1 MLTRFVREAFK
12 ERKLLAIIVASIIGA
27 TLATLASPYIL
38 RIAIDEYIVPGKY
51 TGLPMIA
58 GLYLIAL
65 VLQWLFTTIQT
76 YYVEKFGQSVLEEL
90 RARIHR
96 KIITANMDFFKDK
109 KTGDLVS
116 RIINDTGMVN
126 DVLVS
131 GLLGG
136 IGSTL
141 SLVGII
147 GAMFYLDVKLTLV
160 VLLSVP
166 VMVFVAKYFG
176 GKIRTAY
183 RQTRK
188 EIARISS
195 VVEEGVSGI
204 ETVKVFGRERKVE
217 EEFERASKGAVK
229 AYIKVAFYMGLF
241 WPLMNISSL
250 LSIVIVLAYGGYL
263 AYTGAISVGIVVAFI
278 QYTQRFRG
286 PINEVVSMYDSLQ
299 SALAALERIY
309 EIIDDPNIETFE
321 GVKIEKLDGHVKFE
335 NVWFWYKEGKPVL
348 KNINIDIPPGTTIA
362 LVGKTGAGKTTMANL
377 IMRFYDPKRGHILYD
392 GLVGVGINKQSL
404 RSRISYV
411 PQETYLFPG
420 SIMEN
425 IKIAKP
431 GSTDEE
437 VIDVCKQLGIHEF
450 IERLPKGYETPAG
463 EAGKLLSVGEK
474 QLISIARAMLKN
486 PDIVILD
493 EALSSVDPKTE
504 SLVQHAILKLMEGR
518 TSIIIAH
525 RLTITRFADEILV
538 LDNGEVI
545 EHGGFKELLSR
556 EGKFY
561 ELYNLQISPRIKV

>member
-1 MLTRFVREAFK
+1 M
-12 ERKLLAIIVASIIGA
+12 G
-27 TLATLASPYIL
+27 
-38 RIAIDEYIVPGKY
+38 IAIDRYIVPGKY
-51 TGLPMIA
+51 AGLPFIA
-58 GLYLIAL
+58 SLYLIAL
-65 VLQWLFTTIQT
+65 VLQWVFTTIQT
-76 YYVEKFGQSVLEEL
+76 YYVEKFGQGVLEEL
-90 RARIHR
+90 RARIHE
-96 KIITANMDFFKDK
+96 KILMANMDFFKDK

-141 SLVGII
+141 SLIGII
-147 GAMFYLDVKLTLV
+147 GAMLYLDVKLTLV

-166 VMVFVAKYFG
+166 IMVFVAKYFG

-183 RQTRK
+183 RQTRR

-204 ETVKVFGRERKVE
+204 ETVKAFGREKKVE
-217 EEFERASKGAVK
+217 EEFKEASKGAVR
-229 AYIKVAFYMGLF
+229 AYIRVAFYMGLF

-250 LSIVIVLAYGGYL
+250 LSIVLVLAYGGYL

-309 EIIDDPNIETFE
+309 EIIDDRNMEVYE
-321 GVKIEKLDGHVKFE
+321 GVKIERLDGRVRFE
-335 NVWFWYKEGKPVL
+335 NVWFWYEEGKPVL
-348 KNINIDIPPGTTIA
+348 KHVNIDIHPGATIA
-362 LVGKTGAGKTTMANL
+362 LVGKTGAGKTTIANL
-377 IMRFYDPKRGHILYD
+377 IMRFYDPKQGRILYD
-392 GLVGVGINKQSL
+392 SLDGRGIDRQSL
-404 RSRISYV
+404 RARISYV

-431 GSTDEE
+431 GSSDEE
-437 VIDVCKQLGIHEF
+437 VVTVCKQLGIHEF

-504 SLVQHAILKLMEGR
+504 SLVQHAILRLMEGR

-525 RLTITRFADEILV
+525 RLTITRFADRILV
-538 LDNGEVI
+538 LDDGEIV
-545 EHGGFKELLSR
+545 EEGSFQDLLVKK
-556 EGKFY
+556 GKFH
-561 ELYNLQISPRIKV
+561 ELYTSQMTVKVIARS

>member
-1 MLTRFVREAFK
+1 MSRFVREAFK
-12 ERKLLAIIVASIIGA
+12 ERKLLAVIVASIIGA

-51 TGLPMIA
+51 AGLPMIA
-58 GLYLIAL
+58 GLYLTAL

-96 KIITANMDFFKDK
+96 KIIMANIDFFKDK

-147 GAMFYLDVKLTLV
+147 GAMFYLDIKLTLV

-188 EIARISS
+188 EIARISN

-204 ETVKVFGRERKVE
+204 ETVKAFGRERKVE

-250 LSIVIVLAYGGYL
+250 LSIVLVLAYGGYL

-321 GVKIEKLDGHVKFE
+321 GIKIEKLDGHVKFE

-392 GLVGVGINKQSL
+392 DLVGMGINKQSL

-431 GSTDEE
+431 GSTDGE
-437 VIDVCKQLGIHEF
+437 VINVCKQLGIHEF

-538 LDNGEVI
+538 LDNGEII
-545 EHGGFKELLSR
+545 EHGEFKELLSR

-561 ELYNLQISPRIKV
+561 ELYNLQISPKITV

>member
-1 MLTRFVREAFK
+1 MSRFVREAFK
-12 ERKLLAIIVASIIGA
+12 ERRLLAVIVASIIGA

-51 TGLPMIA
+51 AGLPMIA

-96 KIITANMDFFKDK
+96 KIIMANMDFFKDK

-141 SLVGII
+141 SLIGII

-176 GKIRTAY
+176 GRIRTAY

-204 ETVKVFGRERKVE
+204 ETVKAFGRERKVE
-217 EEFERASKGAVK
+217 EEFEKASKGAVK

-250 LSIVIVLAYGGYL
+250 LSIVLVLAYGGYL

-392 GLVGVGINKQSL
+392 GLVGIGINKQSL

-437 VIDVCKQLGIHEF
+437 VINVCKQLGIHEF

-538 LDNGEVI
+538 LDNGEII

-561 ELYNLQISPRIKV
+561 ELYNLQISPRITV

>member
-1 MLTRFVREAFK
+1 
-12 ERKLLAIIVASIIGA
+12 
-27 TLATLASPYIL
+27 
-38 RIAIDEYIVPGKY
+38 
-51 TGLPMIA
+51 MIA
-58 GLYLIAL
+58 SLYLIAL
-65 VLQWLFTTIQT
+65 VLQWLFTTVQT

-90 RARIHR
+90 RARIHK
-96 KIITANMDFFKDK
+96 KIITANIDFFKDK

-147 GAMFYLDVKLTLV
+147 GAMLYLDVKLTLV

-166 VMVFVAKYFG
+166 VMVFVAKHFG

-183 RQTRK
+183 RQTRR

-204 ETVKVFGRERKVE
+204 ETVKAFGQERKVE
-217 EEFERASKGAVK
+217 EEFEEASKGAVR

-250 LSIVIVLAYGGYL
+250 LSIVLVLAYGGYL
-263 AYTGAISVGIVVAFI
+263 AYMGAISVGTVVAFI

-309 EIIDDPNIETFE
+309 EVIDDPNMEVFDGIR
-321 GVKIEKLDGHVKFE
+321 VEKLEGHVRFE
-335 NVWFWYKEGKPVL
+335 NVWFWYEEGKPVL
-348 KNINIDIPPGTTIA
+348 RNINIDIPPGTTIA

-377 IMRFYDPKRGHILYD
+377 IMRFYDPKRGRILYD
-392 GLVGVGINKQSL
+392 GLIGTGINKESL

-420 SIMEN
+420 SVMEN

-437 VIDVCKQLGIHEF
+437 VVNVCRQLGIHEF
-450 IERLPKGYETPAG
+450 IERLPKGYDTPAG

-525 RLTITRFADEILV
+525 RLTITRHADRIIV
-538 LDNGEVI
+538 IDNGKII
-545 EHGGFKELLSR
+545 EEGGFKDLLTR
-556 EGKFY
+556 RGKFH
-561 ELYNLQISPRIKV
+561 ELYSSQMTVKPMVER

>member
-1 MLTRFVREAFK
+1 LLTRFVREAFK